1 MLCGV
6 PYAPTIG
13 LRHARTLASMHRT
26 LAWPGLAYPPGPGR
40 TVSHKPRESLWGFIP
55 VQAGWAL
62 LGPSEGAIVYRNS
75 ILRGYR
81 TQEDSYRAGTNCPP
95 GIPVLSVQGLEG
107 SINKTSFQPEALQGP
122 GPAIYLLDSNPTTM
136 TL

>member
-1 MLCGV
+1 MGDALWGTLCPLYRAEACKNPCLHEQNPG
-6 PYAPTIG
+6 
-13 LRHARTLASMHRT
+13 

-95 GIPVLSVQGLEG
+95 GIPVLNVQGLEG

-122 GPAIYLLDSNPTTM
+122 GPAIY
-136 TL
+136 